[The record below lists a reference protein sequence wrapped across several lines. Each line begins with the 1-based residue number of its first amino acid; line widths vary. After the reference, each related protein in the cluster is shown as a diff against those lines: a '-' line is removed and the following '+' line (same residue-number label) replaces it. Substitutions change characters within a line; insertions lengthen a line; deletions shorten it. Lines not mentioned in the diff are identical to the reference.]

1 MSKQIKI
8 TVPFDSSKG
17 VTVETEGF
25 SGSGCQAA
33 TQAIEA
39 ALGKTVSDAMTE
51 EFLKTNDQEQQTIQ

>member
-1 MSKQIKI
+1 MSKSIRI

-39 ALGKTVSDAMTE
+39 ALGKTVSVETTD
-51 EFLKTNDQEQQTIQ
+51 EFLKPMTQEQHALQ